1 MLRETEIKA
10 QISNNRKRLDLAMS
24 QFEFLESRQRALEHV
39 LGDLSIIG
47 KAKVVLGVDSLKS
60 LVDAKHQV
68 LYNEAKAEREK
79 MVKDAIEKARKPK
92 LIVPQGLN
100 GHVKI

>member
-1 MLRETEIKA
+1 MELVF
-10 QISNNRKRLDLAMS
+10 D
-24 QFEFLESRQRALEHV
+24 
-39 LGDLSIIG
+39 DLSIIG

>member
-39 LGDLSIIG
+39 LSDLSFLDRLMLFFG
-47 KAKVVLGVDSLKS
+47 SKGLKE
-60 LVDAKHQV
+60 LVDAKHQE
-68 LYNEAKAEREK
+68 LYNEIKANREE
-79 MVKDAIEKARKPK
+79 MVKKLVAESKKPK
-92 LIVPQGLN
+92 LIVPQGMN
-100 GHVKI
+100 GNG